1 MNMNEI
7 YETILNIIEDVTD
20 IPKDEIE
27 EDSSLISDLDISSIE
42 IMAVVSEVW
51 KEFSIKIKEEQL
63 LTIETVK
70 ELVELVS
77 EGAGID

>member
-1 MNMNEI
+1 MNEI

-42 IMAVVSEVW
+42 IMAVVSKVE

>member
-1 MNMNEI
+1 MNEI
-7 YETILNIIEDVTD
+7 YEKILEIIEDVTD

-27 EDSSLISDLDISSIE
+27 EDSSLISDLDLSSIE
-42 IMAVVSEVW
+42 IMAVVSKAE

-63 LTIETVK
+63 LSTETVK

-77 EGAGID
+77 GGMGID